1 MRPTQ
6 PPRAKVDLVCQAL
19 GRRQGCDRCSAGRW
33 ARLPFMLLSRHLR
46 WPEAL
51 GRETGSA
58 PLGSRATSPFHSRGR
73 RLLGVHLLKI
83 LSQRSSQTLR
93 GFPSGRPARV
103 AEGGR
108 EGRSGRQARKGKAGL
123 RGLCC
128 AGGFHRLSTSSQS
141 PQTRQVDQ
149 GWEKGSSEVRTLAR
163 MGEGLP
169 RTRKGPG
176 HLPWRPDSRWSQWR
190 PSSMCTESPSP
201 LPLQGRCGQQTS
213 LMPWAQASRRELQMP
228 AGLPARGRGFP
239 VPFPGGAPG
248 PTRQ

>member
-19 GRRQGCDRCSAGRW
+19 GRRQGCDGCSAGRW
-33 ARLPFMLLSRHLR
+33 ARLPFTLLSRHLR

-58 PLGSRATSPFHSRGR
+58 PLGSRAASPFHSRGR
-73 RLLGVHLLKI
+73 RLLGVHLLKV

-93 GFPSGRPARV
+93 GSPSGRPARV

-128 AGGFHRLSTSSQS
+128 AGGFQTVHLFPKPPDQAGRSRMGKGQLRGQGSGQNRGGASQDEEG
-141 PQTRQVDQ
+141 PRTP
-149 GWEKGSSEVRTLAR
+149 TLA
-163 MGEGLP
+163 
-169 RTRKGPG
+169 T
-176 HLPWRPDSRWSQWR
+176 
-190 PSSMCTESPSP
+190 
-201 LPLQGRCGQQTS
+201 
-213 LMPWAQASRRELQMP
+213 
-228 AGLPARGRGFP
+228 
-239 VPFPGGAPG
+239 
-248 PTRQ
+248 